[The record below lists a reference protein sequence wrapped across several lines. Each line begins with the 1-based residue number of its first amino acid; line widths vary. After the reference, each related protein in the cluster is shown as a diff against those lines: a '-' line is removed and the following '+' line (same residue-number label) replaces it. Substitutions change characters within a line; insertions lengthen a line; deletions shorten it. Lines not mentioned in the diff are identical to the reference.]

1 MEQAMRTAD
10 VWFEMYGESHQNK
23 INKAI
28 HWVCI
33 PLITWSLLALLQ
45 VLPTP
50 FIEVAL
56 LNWGALFVV
65 VALVFYGTLSWTIM
79 GGMGLIAAA
88 LLVANEAALN
98 AGLPLGWIALAVF
111 AISWLAQ
118 FIGHWIEGEKPSFFE
133 DLQFLL
139 VGPAWLLQFVYRKV
153 GVPVNLAKT
162 P

>member
-1 MEQAMRTAD
+1 
-10 VWFEMYGESHQNK
+10 
-23 INKAI
+23 
-28 HWVCI
+28 
-33 PLITWSLLALLQ
+33 
-45 VLPTP
+45 
-50 FIEVAL
+50 
-56 LNWGALFVV
+56 V